1 MGLVVVLVVLNVEVP
16 ENRVNLVNP
25 VEVVNRLK
33 PVNCVEVVKP
43 KNLVNRVNYNA
54 KFRVQMSGLPK
65 DIVNI
70 IFCFIYTS
78 FIERCNYQ
86 YHVLF
91 RSSSQGDYIV
101 HKRSGLI
108 LNDRPATNYD
118 EYKYIYNIHT
128 RKRIREMTDGVKQ
141 YIKVSNNYII

>member
-1 MGLVVVLVVLNVEVP
+1 MGHVVVLNEEVP
-16 ENRVNLVNP
+16 ENLVNH
-25 VEVVNRLK
+25 VEVVNRVKPENLVNLVK
-33 PVNCVEVVKP
+33 PVNCVDPIEI
-43 KNLVNRVNYNA
+43 VNYNA

-70 IFCFIYTS
+70 VFCFIYTS

-128 RKRIREMTDGVKQ
+128 RKRIREMTDGVKH
-141 YIKVSNNYII
+141 YIKVSKNYII